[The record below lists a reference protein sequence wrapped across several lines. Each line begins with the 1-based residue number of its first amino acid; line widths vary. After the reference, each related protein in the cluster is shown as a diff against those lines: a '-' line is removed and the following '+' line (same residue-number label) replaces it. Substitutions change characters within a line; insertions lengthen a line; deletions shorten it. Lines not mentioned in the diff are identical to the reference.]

1 VDVIKSR
8 TFIARMLYWL
18 YPGLK
23 IKRWLLLAFCGL
35 GAAFL
40 GFLLLTGPAIF
51 QFLKALLPLSGSF
64 RYSLYGILLLC
75 VGLPA
80 LFYGIYRA
88 VRAAGEALLFKSNY
102 SLIEKI
108 FTSRYLADGPRL
120 VAIGGGTGLS
130 TLLRELKNYTSN
142 LTAVVTVADDGGSS
156 GRLRHELG
164 MLPPGDIRSCIL
176 AMADTEPLME
186 KLFEHRFTGGAGL
199 AGHNFGNLFIA
210 AMTEM
215 FGFQEAVRFFGK
227 VLAIRGQVYPVTL
240 DLVQLESVDEKGEKI
255 LGESIHNSRRGS
267 LRSIALVPS
276 PSAVKPL
283 PEVLR
288 AIAEADA
295 IILGPGSLFTSVIP
309 NLLVP
314 GMIEALASSPA
325 PVFYICNV
333 MTQPGETTGFSASD
347 HLRTLLEHTS
357 PQLVDYVVVNSDLAV
372 SPAELRPFRARG
384 AELVQPDYQNL
395 RKLVP
400 RIISYPLINR
410 RMPSRHYGQD
420 LARLLMERIP
430 EKMKRGWNS
439 WESRF
444 FPRSH
449 LVLKNNGMMDC
460 RKGSFDRVIYPAG
473 KTGAGPP

>member
-1 VDVIKSR
+1 MSVIKGR
-8 TFIARMLYWL
+8 TLIAGMLYWL

-35 GAAFL
+35 GAALL
-40 GFLLLTGPAIF
+40 GFLLLTGPSLLEF
-51 QFLKALLPLSGSF
+51 FNTFLPFFAGLHS
-64 RYSLYGILLLC
+64 SLCGAFFLC
-75 VGLPA
+75 GGLPA
-80 LFYGIYRA
+80 ILYGIYRA
-88 VRAAGEALLFKSNY
+88 VRAAGEALLSKPRV
-102 SLIEKI
+102 SLIEKF
-108 FTSRYLADGPRL
+108 FTSRYLADGPRV

-130 TLLRELKNYTSN
+130 TLLREMKNYTAN

-215 FGFQEAVRFFGK
+215 FGFQEAVKFLGQ

-240 DLVQLESVDEKGEKI
+240 DLVQLESEDDYGEKI
-255 LGESIHNSRRGS
+255 LGESVHNNRQGRLKRIS
-267 LRSIALVPS
+267 LVP
-276 PSAVKPL
+276 PAVKPL

-288 AIAEADA
+288 TIADADA

-314 GMIEALASSPA
+314 GMVEALSSSPA
-325 PVFYICNV
+325 PVYYVCNV
-333 MTQPGETTGFSASD
+333 MTQPGETTGFRASD
-347 HLRTLLEHTS
+347 HVRTLQEHTV
-357 PQLVDYVVVNSDLAV
+357 PHLIDYVVVNSDLAV
-372 SPAELRPFRARG
+372 LPAELASYKSRG

-395 RKLVP
+395 RKLVS

-410 RMPSRHYGQD
+410 RMLSRHHGPS
-420 LARLLMERIP
+420 LARLLIGQISTE
-430 EKMKRGWNS
+430 MKGGWNS
-439 WESRF
+439 WDSRF
-444 FPRSH
+444 LP
-449 LVLKNNGMMDC
+449 V
-460 RKGSFDRVIYPAG
+460 AG
-473 KTGAGPP
+473 QMLEKVRRR

>member
-1 VDVIKSR
+1 MNEIKRR
-8 TFIARMLYWL
+8 TLIAGMFYWL

-35 GAAFL
+35 GAALL
-40 GFLLLTGPAIF
+40 GFLLLTGPGIF
-51 QFLKALLPLSGSF
+51 QLLKALPFFGGLRS
-64 RYSLYGILLLC
+64 SLYC
-75 VGLPA
+75 A
-80 LFYGIYRA
+80 LFLCGGLLAMIYGLYRA
-88 VRAAGEALLFKSNY
+88 VRAAREALLSKPSQ

-130 TLLRELKNYTSN
+130 TLLREMKNYTAN
-142 LTAVVTVADDGGSS
+142 LTAVVTVTDDGGSS

-186 KLFEHRFTGGAGL
+186 KLFEHRFAGGAGL

-215 FGFQEAVRFFGK
+215 FGFQEAVKLLGQ

-240 DLVQLESVDEKGEKI
+240 DLVQLESEDDEGERI
-255 LGESIHNSRRGS
+255 LGESVHNNFQGCLKR
-267 LRSIALVPS
+267 IALVP
-276 PSAVKPL
+276 PAVKPL

-288 AIAEADA
+288 AIADADA

-314 GMIEALASSPA
+314 GMVEALSSSPA
-325 PVFYICNV
+325 PVYYICNV
-333 MTQPGETTGFSASD
+333 MTQPGETAGFSATD
-347 HLRTLLEHTS
+347 HVRKLQEHMV
-357 PQLVDYVVVNSDLAV
+357 PHLIDYVVVNSDLAI
-372 SPAELRPFRARG
+372 SPVELAPYKDRG
-384 AELVQPDYQNL
+384 VDLVQPDYQNL
-395 RKLVP
+395 RELVP
-400 RIISYPLINR
+400 RIISYPLIDR
-410 RMPSRHYGQD
+410 RMISRHHGPA
-420 LARLLMERIP
+420 LARLLIGQISTE
-430 EKMKRGWNS
+430 MKRGWNS

-444 FPRSH
+444 LSRSE
-449 LVLKNNGMMDC
+449 LMPEKTC
-460 RKGSFDRVIYPAG
+460 RR
-473 KTGAGPP
+473 